1 MSRAAL
7 GSNTR
12 CRHLSSCL
20 PYNREEFPGIFNNN
34 FRLVCLQSLG
44 LHQFAADAQRN
55 SAGFDEFSR
64 SIQVDAARRNK
75 KNLRKRAFQRLDV
88 FRAPHLAAGENLD
101 KIRAGFPSG
110 YDLRGCQCPGH
121 HQLPFPYCTL
131 DGLKVEPRT
140 DQKLCTGIETAA
152 RRFSVEDSSRSN
164 EDVRSSALG
173 EFADD
178 VDSAGHGHGDFDDRN
193 AALTH
198 SFSSNSSFM
207 RGRRADDWYDPY
219 FCDSIANLLF
229 IHFQSLLLRRF
240 FNARCAPRHLSSLA

>member
-7 GSNTR
+7 GRNTR
-12 CRHLSSCL
+12 CRHVSSCC

-55 SAGFDEFSR
+55 SACFDEFSR
-64 SIQVDAARRNK
+64 CTQVDATCRNK
-75 KNLRKRAFQRLDV
+75 RNLWKRTFQRLDV

-101 KIRAGFPSG
+101 KIRADFPSG

-121 HQLPFPYCTL
+121 HQLPFPYRKL
-131 DGLKVEPRT
+131 NGLKVEPRT

-164 EDVRSSALG
+164 QQVRSSALG
-173 EFADD
+173 ELADD
-178 VDSAGHGHGDFDDRN
+178 LDSAGHSHGDFDDRN
-193 AALTH
+193 AALTD
-198 SFSSNSSFM
+198 SLSSNSSFV
-207 RGRRADDWYDPY
+207 RGRRADDRYDPY

-229 IHFQSLLLRRF
+229 IHLRSLLLRRF